1 MPNQGQQD
9 SKVLSPR
16 ALAHVVLRTSNFKP
30 MVAFYKAFLGAH
42 ATFENEFLSFLTY
55 DGEHHRIAIGNVSG
69 TSEQA
74 PTSAGLEHLAFSFHN
89 LQDLLSAYTQRKA
102 RGILPIWSIKKILKK

>member
-74 PTSAGLEHLAFSFHN
+74 PTSAGLEHLAFPFIICKIFFQRIHSGK
-89 LQDLLSAYTQRKA
+89 LEESSLS
-102 RGILPIWSIKKILKK
+102 GL